1 MEGLIMAA
9 QIILS
14 LSILVGIHEAGHMF
28 TAKFFGMRVEQFSIG
43 FPPKIFGFKK
53 GETEYSIGSIPLG
66 GFVKITGMVDESL
79 DTEKLKE
86 EPKPYEF
93 RAKPAWQRLIVM
105 LGGIVMNVIVGIAI
119 FVALLYINGEPFIPR
134 ESIMEHGIIAY
145 NMGEEIGLQ
154 TGDKIINVNG
164 MEYREFSE
172 VVGLDVLLERN
183 SYYTILRGGE
193 TMRIDIPDNLIERF
207 ADREN
212 RGAFISPRLLTR
224 IGGFAETSPARD
236 AGMQKGDV
244 ITTINS
250 DTIYAHQVTETI
262 KSNANQQ
269 VEIGVQRPNVEGLLF
284 VNVTVGADSLIGIR
298 MEPNFA
304 FRHFTFGQSIVRGSG
319 RAFEAVYSNA
329 RALGKVITG
338 QIDPRKSLA
347 GPIGI
352 AQVFGGTWD
361 WQNFWYLTG
370 LISMILAFMNLLP
383 IPALDGGHVM
393 FLLYEMVSGHKPSDS
408 FMEVAQK
415 VGMVILL
422 GLMVFV
428 IFNDIWRLIF

>member
-1 MEGLIMAA
+1 MAA

-28 TAKFFGMRVEQFSIG
+28 AAKFFGMRVEQFSIG

-66 GFVKITGMVDESL
+66 GFVKISGMVDESL

-86 EPKPYEF
+86 EPQPYEF

-105 LGGIVMNVIVGIAI
+105 IGGITMNVLVGIII
-119 FVALLYINGEPFIPR
+119 FIALLYMYGEPYVPKATII
-134 ESIMEHGIIAY
+134 ENGIVAY
-145 NMGEEIGLQ
+145 PMAEEIGLQ
-154 TGDKIINVNG
+154 SGDKILDVNG
-164 MEYREFSE
+164 KDYNEYSE
-172 VVGLDVLLERN
+172 LIGMDVLLENN
-183 SYYTILRGGE
+183 SYYTVERNGE
-193 TMRIDIPDNLIERF
+193 VFKLEIPNDLIEQF
-207 ADREN
+207 AEKEN
-212 RGAFISPRLLTR
+212 RGRFFAPRLLTTVS
-224 IGGFAETSPARD
+224 GFSDESPAKE
-236 AGMQKGDV
+236 AGLQKGDV
-244 ITTINS
+244 ILSING
-250 DTIYAHQVTETI
+250 DNIFAHELTETI
-262 KSNANQQ
+262 KKNVNK
-269 VEIGVQRPNVEGLLF
+269 VITLGVQREGMENQVINVDVQ
-284 VNVTVGADSLIGIR
+284 VNADSIIGIR
-298 MEPNFA
+298 PKSNYA
-304 FRHFTFGQSIVRGSG
+304 YRHFTFGQSIVAGSG
-319 RAFEAVYSNA
+319 KAFEAVYSNA

-338 QIDPRKSLA
+338 QIDPRKSLS

-383 IPALDGGHVM
+383 IPALDGGHVV
-393 FLLYEMVSGHKPSDS
+393 FLMYEMVSGRKPSDS
-408 FMEVAQK
+408 FMETAQK

>member
-28 TAKFFGMRVEQFSIG
+28 SAKFFGMRVEQFSIG
-43 FPPKIFGFKK
+43 FPPKIWGFKK

-79 DTEKLKE
+79 DTDKLKE

-105 LGGIVMNVIVGIAI
+105 LGGIVMNVLVGIAI
-119 FVALLYINGEPFIPR
+119 FVALLYMNGEPYIPK
-134 ESIMEHGIIAY
+134 ESVVNHGIIAHR
-145 NMGEEIGLQ
+145 MGEEIGLQ
-154 TGDKIINVNG
+154 TGDKIIDVNG
-164 MEYREFSE
+164 RDYQEFSE
-172 VVGLDVLLERN
+172 LVGLDVLLERN
-183 SYYTILRGGE
+183 SYYTVLRGGE
-193 TMRIDIPDNLIERF
+193 TLRIDIPDDLIERF

-212 RGAFISPRLLTR
+212 RGMFIAPRILTR
-224 IGGFAETSPARD
+224 IGGFPDNSPARE

-244 ITTINS
+244 VTTINN
-250 DTIYAHQVTETI
+250 DTVYAHQVTETI
-262 KSNANQQ
+262 KSNANRE
-269 VEIGVQRPNVEGLLF
+269 VTIGVQRPNLAGLLLI
-284 VNVTVGADSLIGIR
+284 NVPVGADSLIGIR
-298 MEPNFA
+298 MEPDFA
-304 FRHFTFGQSIVRGSG
+304 YRHFTFGQSIVHGSG

-383 IPALDGGHVM
+383 IPALDGGHVV
-393 FLLYEMVSGHKPSDS
+393 FLLYEMVSGRKPSDN

-415 VGMVILL
+415 VGMVLLL